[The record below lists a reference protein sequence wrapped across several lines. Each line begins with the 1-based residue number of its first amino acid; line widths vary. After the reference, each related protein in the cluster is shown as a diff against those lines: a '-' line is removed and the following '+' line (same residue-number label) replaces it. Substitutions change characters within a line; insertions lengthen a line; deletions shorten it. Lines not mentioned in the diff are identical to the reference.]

1 MGSGRERAHRGPRW
15 FRGALDALT
24 AGIVWKKVNWIL
36 DADVRGFFDNLDHG
50 HLLEFIQKRVGDP
63 RVLWLTQK
71 WLKAGVSEDGE
82 WSETKVGTP
91 QGAVMTA

>member
-1 MGSGRERAHRGPRW
+1 
-15 FRGALDALT
+15 LDALT